1 MKDNE
6 IRIGAL
12 YPLTGQYQLVGRSI
26 RQAMEFLACL
36 INHDELPGELRLP
49 YLGGKKVRLVW
60 GNTGSDPIMA
70 QNETRRLISEE
81 GAAALLGCYQSDV
94 TAVAS
99 IQAEVYGIPFL
110 SPDTAAA
117 SLTQRG
123 LRYFFRTGPDSLR
136 CTRSLFDM
144 LFDLGVKNKTIGIIC
159 GNSLLGQD
167 EVQALLHLSKK
178 YGHKVTAICFYTE
191 DFPATQDDLLVV
203 KEACPD
209 LLILPQN
216 ECDAVKVIGELKE
229 SDFCPF
235 ALLDQTSFFAAEGQ
249 SQPAGEY
256 VIGTAAWAEGLTR
269 SLPLAREMND
279 LFKSKNG
286 TGFDNAGALGFTGL
300 YVLLDAIGRA
310 GTTRSGAVREA
321 LSHTELSADRLI
333 LPWEGIRFDRN
344 GQNTFADSLVV
355 QTICQDPV
363 IVWPEEIAQ
372 RRTVL
377 PIPHGQ

>member
-1 MKDNE
+1 MKDYE

-12 YPLTGQYQLVGRSI
+12 YPLTGQYQFVGRST

-49 YLGGKKVRLVW
+49 YLGGKKVRLIW
-60 GNTGSDPIMA
+60 GDTGSDPITA
-70 QNETRRLISEE
+70 QNEARRLIAEE
-81 GAAALLGCYQSDV
+81 GAVALLGSYQSGV

-110 SPDTAAA
+110 SPDTDAA

-123 LRYFFRTGPDSLR
+123 LRYFFRTGPDSLS

-144 LFDLGVKNKTIGIIC
+144 LYEFGINNKTIGIIS

-167 EVQALLHLSKK
+167 GVQALLHLSKK
-178 YGHKVTAICFYTE
+178 YGHKVTVIRFYDE
-191 DFPATQDDLLVV
+191 NVPVTQDDCLLIKEAYPELLVV
-203 KEACPD
+203 
-209 LLILPQN
+209 PQN
-216 ECDAVKVIGELKE
+216 ENDAVKVIEDFKKIG
-229 SDFCPF
+229 FCPF
-235 ALLDQTSFFAAEGQ
+235 ALLDQTSFFAAGGQ
-249 SQPAGEY
+249 SRPEGEN
-256 VIGTAAWAEGLTR
+256 VISTAAWATGLTQA
-269 SLPLAREMND
+269 LPLAKEMNE
-279 LFKSKNG
+279 LFKAANG
-286 TGFDNAGALGFTGL
+286 TGFDNAAALGFTGL

-310 GTTRSGAVREA
+310 GTTRPGAVREA

-344 GQNTFADSLVV
+344 GQNIFADSLVV
-355 QTICQDPV
+355 QRICQDSV
-363 IVWPEEIAQ
+363 IVWPEEFAQ
-372 RRTVL
+372 GHAVL